1 MPPSPIHVLIL
12 ACGNPLREDDGAG
25 PRLAAWAED
34 RFHSEPRLRI
44 LTRQQWTPELAE
56 DIASANAVLFV
67 DCSSISPPG
76 QVALAE
82 VHPSAA
88 SHTLATHH
96 LGAAE
101 LLALTQDLY
110 GHRPQEAQLLTIGA
124 ASLDLREGFSAPVS
138 AALPVA
144 CALLEETIQRLL
156 VASPAPQRSGPA

>member
-12 ACGNPLREDDGAG
+12 ACGNPLREDDGVGPWLATWAENHFHSD
-25 PRLAAWAED
+25 PRL
-34 RFHSEPRLRI
+34 SI

-76 QVALAE
+76 QVTLAE

-101 LLALTQDLY
+101 LLCLTQELY
-110 GHRPQEAQLLTIGA
+110 GHQPHDALLLTVGA
-124 ASLDLREGFSAPVS
+124 ASLDLREGFSALVS
-138 AALPVA
+138 AVLPVA

-156 VASPAPQRSGPA
+156 AGSPAPQRTGPA